1 MWKNCKFLILNGVCL
16 DAGKKAEAML
26 GSDRVMAFVDFNLT
40 TGRGMFS
47 LEGLGGVVDMSTAK
61 KVSIPKRISMKNITA
76 EKLIEYSESKFKKC
90 NVKKGFGFFW
100 DHYFI
105 ENEEYRH
112 KGNLVARLYS
122 CDDGK
127 YSAEVIPP
135 RSEFS
140 NFRKIS
146 GNSKEE
152 VRVEAENLA
161 RSFGWSI

>member
-1 MWKNCKFLILNGVCL
+1 MWKNCKFLILNGFCL
-16 DAGKKAEAML
+16 ESGKRAEAAL
-26 GSDRVMAFVDFNLT
+26 GSERVTAFVDFNLT

-47 LEGLGGVVDMSTAK
+47 LEGLGGVMDMSTAK
-61 KVSIPKRISMKNITA
+61 KVSIPKRISIKNVTV
-76 EKLIEYSESKFKKC
+76 EKLIDYSESRFKKC

-112 KGNLVARLYS
+112 NGNLVARLYS
-122 CDDGK
+122 HHGGN
-127 YSAEVIPP
+127 YSAEVLPP

-140 NFRKIS
+140 NFKKIS
-146 GNSKEE
+146 GKDKDE
-152 VRVEAENLA
+152 VRGRAEKLA